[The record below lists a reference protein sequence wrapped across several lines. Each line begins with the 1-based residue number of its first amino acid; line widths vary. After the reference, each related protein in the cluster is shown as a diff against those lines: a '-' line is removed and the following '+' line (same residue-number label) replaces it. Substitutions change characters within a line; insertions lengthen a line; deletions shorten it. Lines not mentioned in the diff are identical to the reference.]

1 MPFELW
7 VRNAV
12 RCKNMEIKDYHKRWL
27 LKKVDGVWHKVVSSP
42 SGYVTT
48 ILRLHETTAQ
58 NFADLRDADDQAGLS
73 MPDLLDLIH
82 DILPEDFVADVRS
95 ARKVKGEDGV
105 PIGFF
110 EANGSPNSRGCK
122 GVIGHDLDWSEIYAT
137 NVLAHP
143 RRDKSP
149 NSTIKLIAVGWS
161 VLFAFFSGGRRL
173 SGGAGR
179 HP

>member
-143 RRDKSP
+143 RRDGSS
-149 NSTIKLIAVGWS
+149 NSTLRLIAVGWS
-161 VLFAFFSGGRRL
+161 VLFASYCGCGPMQDGRK
-173 SGGAGR
+173 
-179 HP
+179 

>member
-1 MPFELW
+1 
-7 VRNAV
+7 
-12 RCKNMEIKDYHKRWL
+12 MEIKDYHKRWL

-48 ILRLHETTAQ
+48 ILHLHETTAQ
-58 NFADLRDADDQAGLS
+58 NFADLRDANDQAGLS

-137 NVLAHP
+137 NVIALAQMGREGASIAGMTHKLHDAPQP
-143 RRDKSP
+143 RPPHLLS
-149 NSTIKLIAVGWS
+149 SS
-161 VLFAFFSGGRRL
+161 VLLAS
-173 SGGAGR
+173 
-179 HP
+179 